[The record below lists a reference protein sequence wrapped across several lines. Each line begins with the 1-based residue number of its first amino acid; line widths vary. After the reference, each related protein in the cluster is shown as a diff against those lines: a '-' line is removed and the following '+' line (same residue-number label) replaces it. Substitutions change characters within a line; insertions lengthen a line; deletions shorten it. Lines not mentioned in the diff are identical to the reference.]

1 MIFTDNFVANTKPTR
16 TVAIFFAAAISVFA
30 AEPSHIVFMTRAGI
44 YGELMK
50 LHRVSLAFEG
60 PQSSEG
66 ATPNPFLDY
75 RLDVTFSHPESG
87 KTLVV
92 PGYYAADGSAGE
104 TSAKS
109 GNIWRVH
116 KKFTWF
122 SSF

>member
-1 MIFTDNFVANTKPTR
+1 
-16 TVAIFFAAAISVFA
+16 
-30 AEPSHIVFMTRAGI
+30 MTRAGI

-116 KKFTWF
+116 RKFTWF